1 MLIKIEKRRS
11 IWESNPELRLITEF
25 AKIEETSKDDKKM
38 RFVALVADYK
48 SPLRQHPEKK
58 RRELA
63 ALESGYTVQGNSH
76 TTIDFR
82 GKKLVDGK
90 DPLIESAIVK
100 YKSMQYN
107 EHMDGLEIIQK
118 QIDNIKSLTQLP
130 AEDALELSRR
140 SSLIETLPQL
150 YTTKRELL
158 SLAGVEDKKDENN
171 ATIDRPLS
179 LVDLLD
185 LEAKENDED

>member
-1 MLIKIEKRRS
+1 VLFKVEKRKT
-11 IWESNPELRLITEF
+11 IWESNPELRLISQF
-25 AKIEETSKDDKKM
+25 AKIEENSKDDKKM
-38 RFVALVADYK
+38 RFVMLVADYK

-63 ALESGYTVQGNSH
+63 ALQSGYTVQDNSH

-82 GKKLVDGK
+82 GKQLIDGK
-90 DPLIESAIVK
+90 DKVVEAAIAE
-100 YKSMQYN
+100 YKKIQHN

-118 QIDNIKSLTQLP
+118 QIDNIKTLTNTP

-140 SSLIETLPQL
+140 STLIKDLPSL

-158 SLAGVEDKKDENN
+158 TLAGYEEKINEESG
-171 ATIDRPLS
+171 TERTLS
-179 LVDLLD
+179 LLD
-185 LEAKENDED
+185 ELHIESEKDND